1 MDTGSEVIAMRWSGV
16 VFDMDGVLVDSEG
29 PLSVI
34 AAAALRDFGVPASAE
49 DFQVFIG
56 MGEDAYIGGVA
67 RRHGFAYD
75 LAMKDHVYEKYIE
88 MAPAV
93 VRPFPGAVDLVRSLR
108 ARGIPVAVASS
119 ADRPKVEANL
129 RALGLGTGDFDAVV
143 TGDDIA
149 RKKPDPDIYLEAS
162 RRLHVPSTSCVAV
175 EDAASGVRSARA
187 AGMDCIGLAT
197 SLAPQ
202 VLRDAGATHVAEDIR
217 SAAEEFLHD

>member
-1 MDTGSEVIAMRWSGV
+1 MTTNRAR
-16 VFDMDGVLVDSEG
+16 LLAL
-29 PLSVI
+29 P
-34 AAAALRDFGVPASAE
+34 AALAFALPSVCAATVPASAE

-129 RALGLGTGDFDAVV
+129 RALGLGT
-143 TGDDIA
+143 
-149 RKKPDPDIYLEAS
+149 P
-162 RRLHVPSTSCVAV
+162 RL
-175 EDAASGVRSARA
+175 ASGRSQ
-187 AGMDCIGLAT
+187 
-197 SLAPQ
+197 P
-202 VLRDAGATHVAEDIR
+202 
-217 SAAEEFLHD
+217 